1 MDNFPLAPF
10 LASLSAEQIHVTLG
24 DYDRIS
30 LALGAGGPWTLERL
44 RGVLLALL
52 VHSPEQ
58 EAIFL
63 DKFDSFF
70 IALSDYKFQLVN
82 YENKVADSSVLF
94 NRPFVNVDSSFDADA
109 KRFYPGPQLEI
120 AMNTAIAVGEPLLI
134 TGEPG
139 TGKTQAAYYAAYKL
153 GIEPIIHFQVK
164 SDSTARDLLYNFDTV
179 GYFRD
184 AHLEGSV
191 KKVEKEQYIERR
203 ALWSAIEAE
212 STLPHLDVLLKDR
225 QDQELVKNA

>member
-1 MDNFPLAPF
+1 
-10 LASLSAEQIHVTLG
+10 
-24 DYDRIS
+24 
-30 LALGAGGPWTLERL
+30 
-44 RGVLLALL
+44 LLALL

-153 GIEPIIHFQVK
+153 GIEPVIHFQVK
-164 SDSTARDLLYNFDTV
+164 SDSTARDLLYSFDTV